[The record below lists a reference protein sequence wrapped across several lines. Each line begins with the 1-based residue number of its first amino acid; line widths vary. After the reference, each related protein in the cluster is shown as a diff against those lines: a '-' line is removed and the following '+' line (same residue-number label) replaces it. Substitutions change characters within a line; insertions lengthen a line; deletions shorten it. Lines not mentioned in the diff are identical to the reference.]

1 MANVSEMS
9 VTKAHEAAPARVC
22 AFLNVLPAELRLYIY
37 EMALHGSRVHAVLA
51 LNEDPSSGQ
60 HHPVRFRHSVHFNL
74 LLSCPRI
81 YDEALPTNW
90 SETVLSLAQ
99 PDGRMWALAETLWGV
114 ELAPD
119 SYSYHLCSSLP
130 EVAKMNVRHIRS
142 TLLPS
147 LDGAFVVKNP
157 SLTAAALLSNFKSL
171 ASCEIAPM
179 VSRHS
184 RVHGQVVL
192 IEHRGN
198 NGFCRFKMKW
208 GQRPAEFLVSRDNTD
223 DTSDNRERF
232 DASYNWAQIN
242 EFLASIKEAQEHEPK
257 NFLANRYGIE
267 AAAQVV
273 FLYKT
278 ERQFYRGTKFS
289 FERRFHRGA
298 GPWIP
303 VCYGRFCPRL

>member
-1 MANVSEMS
+1 
-9 VTKAHEAAPARVC
+9 
-22 AFLNVLPAELRLYIY
+22 
-37 EMALHGSRVHAVLA
+37 
-51 LNEDPSSGQ
+51 
-60 HHPVRFRHSVHFNL
+60 
-74 LLSCPRI
+74 
-81 YDEALPTNW
+81 
-90 SETVLSLAQ
+90 
-99 PDGRMWALAETLWGV
+99 
-114 ELAPD
+114 
-119 SYSYHLCSSLP
+119 
-130 EVAKMNVRHIRS
+130 
-142 TLLPS
+142 LLPS